1 MTDIPA
7 MTSFSSERDR
17 FVAYAFAAAHMFVE
31 LDPEGVIRHASG
43 TTSGLIKGDADALT
57 NQKFSQFVDRKD
69 QAYFAEILM
78 RLFQHGRIEPRLI
91 GLTSKKGKRF
101 DLLMGGLLLPA
112 DEQRIFLSF
121 TVPPK
126 TNIKTKAPDAADNG
140 RRTDTDLLDK
150 RDFGSVAKDKL
161 AVSENMDVNSQLT
174 MLVIDGL
181 DELRNSGDTEKLA
194 RVLEKLSAYL
204 RAISFDGTCA
214 SELGSEKFGVLHSA
228 NVDEKEIKARIAEII
243 AEEASGTALEVQS
256 FSMDFDSH
264 ELSDTDATKALLYS
278 VQKFVDTDPN
288 EFSITSLQSSAREM
302 LNDVVSRVNQ
312 VREII
317 DRRNFDVVYQPIVD
331 IYTED
336 VHHLEAL
343 TRITGLASPQ
353 AFIEFTEEVGL
364 IEDFDLTL
372 AQRVMEEL
380 AEHRRGGWRPR
391 VAINLSARSMNS
403 SLFRKSFE
411 GVMEPFSEVQEQLM
425 LELTETVSVTNF
437 DELNRVLQDYRSCG
451 MQVCIDDVGSG
462 STSFQSLYDLEV
474 DFLKIDGRFVRAANT
489 NERDMTL
496 LKSIIEVGKKLDT
509 KLIAEQ
515 IEDREQAHLME
526 SLGVEYGQG
535 YLYGRPTL
543 DHATFKPGPSGSKKS
558 ANLHDTERK
567 W

>member
-1 MTDIPA
+1 M
-7 MTSFSSERDR
+7 MTSFNSERDR

-31 LDPEGVIRHASG
+31 LDPNGVIKHASG
-43 TTSGLIKGDADALT
+43 TTSGLASGKSDDLVEK
-57 NQKFSQFVDRKD
+57 KFASFVDPGD
-69 QAYFAEILM
+69 QAYFAEILL

-91 GLTSKKGKRF
+91 CLTSKTGKRLE
-101 DLLMGGLLLPA
+101 LLMGGLLLPSQ
-112 DEQRIFLSF
+112 EQRLFLSF

-126 TNIKTKAPDAADNG
+126 TNIKPKNDSQAGG
-140 RRTDTDLLDK
+140 RKTTETDLLDK
-150 RDFGSVAKDKL
+150 RDFGSVAQDKL
-161 AVSENMDVNSQLT
+161 ATSESMDVNSQLT

-181 DELRNSGDTEKLA
+181 DELRSSGDMEKLA

-243 AEEASGTALEVQS
+243 AEEAADTDLEVKS
-256 FSMDFDSH
+256 FSMDFDTH
-264 ELSDTDATKALLYS
+264 ELSETDATKALLYS

-302 LNDVVSRVNQ
+302 LNDVVNRVNQ

-317 DRRNFDVVYQPIVD
+317 DRRNFDVVFQPIVD

-380 AEHRRGGWRPR
+380 ANHRKGGWKPR
-391 VAINLSARSMNS
+391 VAINLSAKSMNS
-403 SLFRKSFE
+403 SIFRKSFE
-411 GVMEPFSEVQEQLM
+411 EVLAPFSEIQEQLM
-425 LELTETVSVTNF
+425 LELTETVSVSNF
-437 DELNRVLQDYRSCG
+437 EELNKVLQEYRNAG

-496 LKSIIEVGKKLDT
+496 LKSIIEVGKKLNT

-543 DHATFKPGPSGSKKS
+543 DHSTFKPGMNKPK
-558 ANLHDTERK
+558 AALHDTERK